1 VRLVVAEEPWER
13 IRLLEFVI
21 IVKSGG
27 GGKATS
33 KNTSTACESL
43 PLYPVKFMPK
53 APVAAEAGTNTVKVE
68 LPVPV
73 SRETEF
79 GFTAIVA
86 LTVDGMVAFR
96 FTLPAKP

>member
-1 VRLVVAEEPWER
+1 
-13 IRLLEFVI
+13 
-21 IVKSGG
+21 
-27 GGKATS
+27 
-33 KNTSTACESL
+33 
-43 PLYPVKFMPK
+43 MPK

-73 SRETEF
+73 SREMEF